1 MTDVVDDKNSRDLE
15 HSRALKNKFYLTQIV
30 LRVLILSNEVKQE
43 SKSRPH
49 FLGESFFIRN
59 PGLTFKSFD
68 KRGGIFFH
76 FSYNKVSQVVCLGLK
91 KFKMVLVNLH

>member
-15 HSRALKNKFYLTQIV
+15 HSRARENKFYLTQIV

-49 FLGESFFIRN
+49 FLG
-59 PGLTFKSFD
+59 
-68 KRGGIFFH
+68 
-76 FSYNKVSQVVCLGLK
+76 KVFL
-91 KFKMVLVNLH
+91 